1 MTGVIYARYS
11 SDNQREE
18 SIDGQLREC
27 KVFAEKNDIQIVGTY
42 IDRAFSARTDNRP
55 DFQKMIKDSASKK
68 FDVIIVWKLDR
79 FARDRYDSAHYKALL
94 RKNDVK
100 VVSATEKISDGSAGI
115 LMEAVL
121 EGMAEYYSAELSEK
135 VVRGLTENALKC
147 KFNGGCIPLGYTID
161 SEHHFQINPLTA
173 PAVLDAFKRYAD
185 GATMKELAD
194 EMNAKGLRSVFGGK
208 ISIDSV
214 ARMLH
219 NRRYIG
225 EFKYRDIVHPNG
237 IPAIVPQE
245 LFDRVQERM
254 VTNKKAPAKHKAED
268 EYLLTTKLI
277 CGKCDCFMVGESGT
291 SKTSTK
297 YRYYKCASV
306 KNHKG
311 CDKKTVRKD
320 WIEDLVIKQIQKVLF
335 DDALIENLADM
346 VMKLQEQENTTLP
359 LLHKQ
364 YAEIQRGIDN
374 LLNAIQQG
382 IITASTK
389 QRLEDL
395 EKQKNKL
402 SVQIVKEE
410 MAKPTLTK
418 EQIIFWFHRFR
429 KLNINKLEHR
439 RRLINSFVNAIYLYD
454 DKMIITFNYKNGTKA
469 ITFADLE
476 KSGLSSD
483 LTAHALPKRNSHR
496 FGDCFFFVRQN
507 LSEARACRA
516 SSPSAAGGRC
526 SEARMAQRSKYGVT
540 PPYFGHRKRGCE
552 ATSSPFVYHR

>member
-454 DKMIITFNYKNGTKA
+454 DKIIITFNYKNGTKA

-516 SSPSAAGGRC
+516 SSPSAAGGR
-526 SEARMAQRSKYGVT
+526 
-540 PPYFGHRKRGCE
+540 
-552 ATSSPFVYHR
+552 

>member
-483 LTAHALPKRNSHR
+483 LTAHALPKKAPIFR
-496 FGDCFFFVRQN
+496 CFFPLFT
-507 LSEARACRA
+507 LF
-516 SSPSAAGGRC
+516 
-526 SEARMAQRSKYGVT
+526 YGVFTCFFHIDKTTVRGLFRT
-540 PPYFGHRKRGCE
+540 PLFHFHIVFCSLC
-552 ATSSPFVYHR
+552 ATQSTQSVWYIIKKASITSQIR

>member
-1 MTGVIYARYS
+1 MNSVIYARYS

-18 SIDGQLREC
+18 SIEGQLREC
-27 KVFAEKNDIQIVGTY
+27 KVFAEKNGIQIVGTY

-94 RKNDVK
+94 RKNGVK
-100 VVSATEKISDGSAGI
+100 VVSATEKISDGSEGI

-225 EFKYRDIVHPNG
+225 EFKYREIVHPNG

-454 DKMIITFNYKNGTKA
+454 DKMIITFNYKNGTKT
-469 ITFADLE
+469 ITFDDLE

-483 LTAHALPKRNSHR
+483 LTAHALPGKKRMPKGVR
-496 FGDCFFFVRQN
+496 FLQKQILNQGTRSVSRGAGLRWRPLHTKYAEAPTEPAGETKSFCPCQKERVAGVRLFFSIR
-507 LSEARACRA
+507 
-516 SSPSAAGGRC
+516 
-526 SEARMAQRSKYGVT
+526 T
-540 PPYFGHRKRGCE
+540 
-552 ATSSPFVYHR
+552 

>member
-1 MTGVIYARYS
+1 
-11 SDNQREE
+11 
-18 SIDGQLREC
+18 
-27 KVFAEKNDIQIVGTY
+27 
-42 IDRAFSARTDNRP
+42 
-55 DFQKMIKDSASKK
+55 
-68 FDVIIVWKLDR
+68 
-79 FARDRYDSAHYKALL
+79 
-94 RKNDVK
+94 
-100 VVSATEKISDGSAGI
+100 
-115 LMEAVL
+115 
-121 EGMAEYYSAELSEK
+121 
-135 VVRGLTENALKC
+135 
-147 KFNGGCIPLGYTID
+147 
-161 SEHHFQINPLTA
+161 
-173 PAVLDAFKRYAD
+173 
-185 GATMKELAD
+185 MKELAD

-245 LFDRVQERM
+245 LFDRVKERM

-268 EYLLTTKLI
+268 EYLLITKLI

-346 VMKLQEQENTTLP
+346 VMNLQAQENTTLP

-364 YAEIQRGIDN
+364 YVEIQRGIDN

-382 IITASTK
+382 IITVSTK
-389 QRLEDL
+389 QRFEDL
-395 EKQKNKL
+395 EKQKNEL

-418 EQIIFWFHRFR
+418 EQIIFWLHRFC

-439 RRLINSFVNAIYLYD
+439 RRLINSFVNAIYFYD
-454 DKMIITFNYKNGTKA
+454 DKMIITFNYKNGTKIIA
-469 ITFADLE
+469 FADLE

-483 LTAHALPKRNSHR
+483 LTTHALPHEK
-496 FGDCFFFVRQN
+496 
-507 LSEARACRA
+507 
-516 SSPSAAGGRC
+516 P
-526 SEARMAQRSKYGVT
+526 
-540 PPYFGHRKRGCE
+540 
-552 ATSSPFVYHR
+552 